1 MVQGPIW
8 RAMIPLSRIVYTSL
22 FRCHSPRRRGIQY
35 SAAVVG
41 ALNGRHGV
49 LNHPLSRVMTPVDA
63 ASPPLE
69 AQLAAALWLDGYAPN
84 TLANPA

>member
-1 MVQGPIW
+1 MAFYDTVISHRVYKPV
-8 RAMIPLSRIVYTSL
+8 PLS
-22 FRCHSPRRRGIQY
+22 FPRKRGIQY